1 MRSLISFISA
11 SLMFIACG
19 QEDTSFVQSR
29 TLGSEDAISAGVD
42 DDAETAIPDSIAS
55 ATDALGR
62 GIGDESLEGDLDGSQ
77 DGNNSNNDGNSDNNS
92 GDNGEGDLNF
102 TPPTAEEVIA
112 NCQNSTI
119 SKQIVQISFPAK
131 QNCSWGSKVDDGNGG
146 FTEVLSANGN
156 LSIKNNWIRAR
167 EEQTVSI
174 QVPHNAQLCGLD
186 LQSDNDQIHFDD
198 FFALRLEDYVVASSK
213 VLTNALLQD
222 EAGHY
227 LWDWDRIRGDGSEA
241 TGTVMQNIGKFCG
254 TGECQLPEHDT
265 PGAFG
270 VQFSLSEG
278 SSTENNMNAALF
290 AKLSHLEEIKMT
302 ATATGDND
310 TGDCDHSGGSFEVEL
325 SYISK

>member
-1 MRSLISFISA
+1 MRSLITFVAA
-11 SLMFIACG
+11 SLMFLACG
-19 QEDTSFVQSR
+19 QEETSFVQSR
-29 TLGSEDAISAGVD
+29 TLGSADALSGGTD
-42 DDAETAIPDSIAS
+42 DNATTAIPEKIVS
-55 ATDALGR
+55 AGDPTAR
-62 GIGDESLEGDLDGSQ
+62 GIGEESLDGDIEGSNEGNDSGN
-77 DGNNSNNDGNSDNNS
+77 GNNS
-92 GDNGEGDLNF
+92 DNGEGDLDL
-102 TPPTAEEVIA
+102 TPPTAAQIIA

-119 SKQIVQISFPAK
+119 LKQLVQISFPAK
-131 QNCSWGSKVDDGNGG
+131 QNCTWGSKVSDGNGG
-146 FTEVLSANGN
+146 YTETLSANGN

-174 QVPHNAQLCGLD
+174 QVPHNTQLCGLD

-213 VLTNALLQD
+213 VLTDALLQD
-222 EAGHY
+222 EGGHY
-227 LWDWDRIRGDGSEA
+227 LWDWQRIRGDGSEA
-241 TGTVMQNIGKFCG
+241 TGTIMQDLGKFCG
-254 TGECQLPEHDT
+254 TGECQLPAHDT

-270 VQFSLSEG
+270 IQFSLSEG
-278 SSTENNMNAALF
+278 SSAENTMNADLF